1 MRGFKNH
8 CISKN
13 LSIYQALTQ
22 LKKTGDRCLLITNK
36 SQQLLGTLTDGDL
49 RKAILKGANL
59 RSKIMSLYNNKPKF
73 INASQSNDKNLIK
86 KLLIDYSI
94 DILPI
99 IKNKKVIDVIKW
111 GEFFSEDAEKNKI
124 NIDAVVMAGGKGTR
138 LSPFTKILPKP
149 LIPIN
154 NKPLISLILENLSKL
169 NTRNYWI
176 CINYK
181 WQILK
186 SYLSLSEKKLNI
198 KYIKEKKPLGTVGAL
213 SLIPKQKLSENFIL
227 SNCDIIIDYNL
238 KEIIDFHVS
247 KNSDVTIVVAKKNFK
262 MPYGACKINPNNILN
277 SIDEKP
283 EHNYLVNT
291 GFYIFNKRIL
301 KFIRKEKYLDINN
314 LIKILKKNKK
324 KILAFPIQES
334 FWSDFGVWETYYK
347 ERKIF
352 NFEKNK

>member
-1 MRGFKNH
+1 ITTDLLMRGFKNH

-149 LIPIN
+149 
-154 NKPLISLILENLSKL
+154 
-169 NTRNYWI
+169 
-176 CINYK
+176 
-181 WQILK
+181 
-186 SYLSLSEKKLNI
+186 
-198 KYIKEKKPLGTVGAL
+198 
-213 SLIPKQKLSENFIL
+213 
-227 SNCDIIIDYNL
+227 
-238 KEIIDFHVS
+238 
-247 KNSDVTIVVAKKNFK
+247 
-262 MPYGACKINPNNILN
+262 
-277 SIDEKP
+277 
-283 EHNYLVNT
+283 
-291 GFYIFNKRIL
+291 
-301 KFIRKEKYLDINN
+301 
-314 LIKILKKNKK
+314 
-324 KILAFPIQES
+324 
-334 FWSDFGVWETYYK
+334 
-347 ERKIF
+347 
-352 NFEKNK
+352 